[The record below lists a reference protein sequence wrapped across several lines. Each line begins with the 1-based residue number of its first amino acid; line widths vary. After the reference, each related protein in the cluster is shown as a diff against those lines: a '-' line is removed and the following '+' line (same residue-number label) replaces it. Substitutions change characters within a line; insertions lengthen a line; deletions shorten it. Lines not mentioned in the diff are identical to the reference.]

1 MVAKVTP
8 EVAKQ
13 DGYKFG
19 FNDNDNAI
27 YSYRTE
33 KGLSEDVVREISR
46 TTSSLSPFSVRYE
59 YTALSLSLNP
69 NL

>member
-1 MVAKVTP
+1 MLPPQKPV
-8 EVAKQ
+8 
-13 DGYKFG
+13 GIG
-19 FNDNDNAI
+19 FSRKCWYDFKRKSVI
-27 YSYRTE
+27 HCGSFLT
-33 KGLSEDVVREISR
+33 REISR